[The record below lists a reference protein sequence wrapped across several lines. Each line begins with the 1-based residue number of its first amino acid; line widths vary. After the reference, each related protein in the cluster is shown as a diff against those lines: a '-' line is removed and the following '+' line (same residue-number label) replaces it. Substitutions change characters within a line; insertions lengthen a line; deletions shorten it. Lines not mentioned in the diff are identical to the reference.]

1 MVLGTRLQRLN
12 TVSAHIPSMRP
23 APNLSFAV
31 TAPIYAVAFFCVII
45 TGWASDKF
53 SQNRGLIIAGWLAVS
68 FTCST
73 IVACV
78 FDYTARYA
86 LLVFVASGVV
96 TANAMSL
103 AFASSSFG
111 SMPQAVRG
119 VSLATVNALAN
130 LAGVYGAY
138 LFPAED
144 GPKYLKG
151 FGVVAGLCGF
161 AAMVYCAAHV
171 LMRRY
176 ERSRP

>member
-1 MVLGTRLQRLN
+1 M
-12 TVSAHIPSMRP
+12 
-23 APNLSFAV
+23 

-45 TGWASDKF
+45 TGWLSDKF
-53 SQNRGLIIAGWLAVS
+53 KQNRGLIIAGWLALS
-68 FTCST
+68 FTCCI

-78 FDYTARYA
+78 FNYTARYA
-86 LLVFVASGVV
+86 LLVFVASGIL

-111 SMPQAVRG
+111 SMRQETRG
-119 VSLATVNALAN
+119 VSLAVVNGVAN

-161 AAMVYCAAHV
+161 AVVVYCVAHV
-171 LMRRY
+171 LMRRK
-176 ERSRP
+176 